1 MKYGI
6 AIILT
11 VGLLSA
17 CSSVKTTPEKESK
30 TINQNIQPTP
40 GRPNLTAPEVL
51 TKVLDFL
58 RYAQSPEDFR
68 IETVEKVMKM
78 KFAPYS
84 KEEKSAWDFYAG
96 NDFGNTGW
104 GWWINFDLDKSGTM
118 RLYFGDGGGGILLP
132 HRFARWIWISSIL
145 CWCRRGLPI
154 QGRDVWVSLST
165 AMKKNI
171 RMATKQISK
180 SFIRGKVQKKY
191 CINASM
197 KLLSIFSSRRHKT

>member
-40 GRPNLTAPEVL
+40 GRPDLTAPEVL

-58 RYAQSPEDFR
+58 RYAKSPEDFR
-68 IETVEKVMKM
+68 IETAGKVMKI

-104 GWWINFDLDKSGTM
+104 GWWINFNSKEKSGKM
-118 RLYFGDGGGGILLP
+118 HLYFGNGGGYPPATPICQMDLDHFHPLLEQAGFMYTGKG
-132 HRFARWIWISSIL
+132 HW
-145 CWCRRGLPI
+145 
-154 QGRDVWVSLST
+154 GRPF
-165 AMKKNI
+165 N
-171 RMATKQISK
+171 
-180 SFIRGKVQKKY
+180 GYEKKY
-191 CINASM
+191 PNGYEADLQVFYRGESAEKVLHDCINEIVFEVF
-197 KLLSIFSSRRHKT
+197 KPRW